1 MQRAFGIISKRG
13 FCLCAI
19 KGLAVLQR
27 IGSTQEGKASF
38 ILSGDYYNRE
48 LSGENNNLVFIYLV
62 YLLILQVFEYVEFLK
77 LQLLDPFKLPNPDPN
92 PSSSQNEQ
100 ISPQ

>member
-48 LSGENNNLVFIYLV
+48 LSGEYNTLVLFIYLV
-62 YLLILQVFEYVEFLK
+62 CLVILQVFEYVEL
-77 LQLLDPFKLPNPDPN
+77 FK
-92 PSSSQNEQ
+92 
-100 ISPQ
+100 